1 MKILIF
7 WEQDYYGGVDTHLL
21 ELIKTWPNKKDQ
33 ITILTNKENSA
44 IKSIEKKSKKIFKF
58 LKIEKYNSYSYNII
72 NFKLRKFKIL
82 QYALYFFSPLLFF
95 INLFLLHKLIYRF
108 KDFNVILSNNGG
120 YPASLNCIASIIVS
134 KAIGIQQRLLL
145 IHHESS
151 DFFPFMKW
159 FHIIIDKLISKSVTK
174 VICVSK
180 ATRNSIIKKRFL
192 NLPLN
197 KFHVIYNSLK
207 IKKVK
212 NLKNRAFNIRQNCKI
227 KKNIILIGTIS
238 RIEPYK
244 GHRELIKSISKLNKK
259 FLDKAHFVF
268 IGKGYSNYESILKNE
283 VNQFK
288 LSKKITFTGYIK
300 GQSEDLITQL
310 DLLINPTQT
319 FEGYGLSILEAINCK
334 VPVIATNVGAVNEV
348 FGEKTINIVPPG
360 SINLM
365 TKKIILFLKNPKV
378 FLKKARIAQNYFLR
392 NYSPMSKEYR
402 KIILNYNK

>member
-21 ELIKTWPNKKDQ
+21 ELIETWPNKKDQ

-44 IKSIEKKSKKIFKF
+44 IKNIEKKTKKIFKF
-58 LKIEKYNSYSYNII
+58 LKIEKYNSFSYNII

-82 QYALYFFSPLLFF
+82 QYALYFFSPLLFL

-134 KAIGIQQRLLL
+134 KKIGIQQRLLL

-159 FHIIIDKLISKSVTK
+159 FHIVIDKLISKSVTK
-174 VICVSK
+174 IICVSK

-192 NLPLN
+192 NLPSK
-197 KFHVIYNSLK
+197 KFQVIYNSLK
-207 IKKVK
+207 IKKIK
-212 NLKNRAFNIRQNCKI
+212 NLKKRVFNIRQNYKI

-244 GHRELIKSISKLNKK
+244 GHRELIESISKLNKT
-259 FLDKAHFVF
+259 FLDRVHFVF
-268 IGKGYSNYESILKNE
+268 IGKGYSNYESILKKR

-334 VPVIATNVGAVNEV
+334 VPVIATNVGAINEV
-348 FGEKTINIVPPG
+348 FGEKIINIVPPR
-360 SINLM
+360 SKNLM
-365 TKKIILFLKNPKV
+365 TKKIILFLKNPK
-378 FLKKARIAQNYFLR
+378 FFFKKARIAQKYFLR

-402 KIILNYNK
+402 KILLD